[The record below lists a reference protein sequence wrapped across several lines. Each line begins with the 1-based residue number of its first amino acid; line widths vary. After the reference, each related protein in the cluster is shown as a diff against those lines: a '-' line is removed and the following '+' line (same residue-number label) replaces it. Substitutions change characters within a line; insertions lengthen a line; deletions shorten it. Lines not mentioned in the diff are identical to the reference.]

1 MSDALTIAE
10 SSQKH
15 YRAVGLA
22 LAASI
27 LWSSGGLF
35 IKWVT
40 WNPLAISG
48 ARSAIAIVVLLIAL
62 RRVQFSWSFAQV
74 GGAVAYTVTVTLFVV
89 ATKLTTSANAILLQY
104 TAPVYAALF
113 GAWFLGER
121 VSWLDWATIAVV
133 IGGMVLFFFDRL
145 TPGGMLGNVLAITS
159 GVTYAGLVTFLR
171 KQKEASP
178 LESVLMGNVLTAL
191 IGLPFMLQGAPG
203 GASWVGLIFLGVFQ
217 LGLSYVLYS
226 SAIQHITVLEAIL
239 VSVIEP
245 ILNPVWVYL
254 VMGEAPGQWAL
265 VGGLIVL
272 SGMAARYASSALRK
286 T

>member
-74 GGAVAYTVTVTLFVV
+74 GGAVAHTVTVTLFVV
-89 ATKLTTSANAILLQY
+89 ATSSRLRPTPFCCNILRRSTQPCSAR
-104 TAPVYAALF
+104 
-113 GAWFLGER
+113 G
-121 VSWLDWATIAVV
+121 SWA
-133 IGGMVLFFFDRL
+133 
-145 TPGGMLGNVLAITS
+145 S
-159 GVTYAGLVTFLR
+159 
-171 KQKEASP
+171 ASP
-178 LESVLMGNVLTAL
+178 GSTG
-191 IGLPFMLQGAPG
+191 
-203 GASWVGLIFLGVFQ
+203 
-217 LGLSYVLYS
+217 
-226 SAIQHITVLEAIL
+226 
-239 VSVIEP
+239 
-245 ILNPVWVYL
+245 
-254 VMGEAPGQWAL
+254 
-265 VGGLIVL
+265 
-272 SGMAARYASSALRK
+272 R
-286 T
+286 

>member
-1 MSDALTIAE
+1 MSDALTVAE

-121 VSWLDWATIAVV
+121 ISWLDWATIAVV
-133 IGGMVLFFFDRL
+133 IGGMILFFFDRL

-178 LESVLMGNVLTAL
+178 LESVLMGTFS
-191 IGLPFMLQGAPG
+191 PP
-203 GASWVGLIFLGVFQ
+203 
-217 LGLSYVLYS
+217 
-226 SAIQHITVLEAIL
+226 
-239 VSVIEP
+239 
-245 ILNPVWVYL
+245 
-254 VMGEAPGQWAL
+254 
-265 VGGLIVL
+265 
-272 SGMAARYASSALRK
+272 
-286 T
+286 

>member
-1 MSDALTIAE
+1 MSDALTVAE

-89 ATKLTTSANAILLQY
+89 ATQAHDFGQRHSAAIY
-104 TAPVYAALF
+104 C
-113 GAWFLGER
+113 
-121 VSWLDWATIAVV
+121 
-133 IGGMVLFFFDRL
+133 
-145 TPGGMLGNVLAITS
+145 
-159 GVTYAGLVTFLR
+159 AGLRSLVRRVVPGRARLLARLGDDCGRHWRHDLVLLR
-171 KQKEASP
+171 P
-178 LESVLMGNVLTAL
+178 PDTRRNV
-191 IGLPFMLQGAPG
+191 
-203 GASWVGLIFLGVFQ
+203 
-217 LGLSYVLYS
+217 
-226 SAIQHITVLEAIL
+226 
-239 VSVIEP
+239 
-245 ILNPVWVYL
+245 
-254 VMGEAPGQWAL
+254 GQR
-265 VGGLIVL
+265 
-272 SGMAARYASSALRK
+272 ARYHQRRDLCGPGHFFCARK
-286 T
+286 KMPRPWNPF